1 MKAANIQPLQAF
13 PYEENDDVVGG
24 GDYDDDDGGFDGES
38 EDGHVAPVNASDGRR
53 RRRRRGGGGVAAA
66 AASRTSELTLSFE
79 GEVYVFP
86 AVTPEKVQ
94 AVLLLLGGREIP
106 TAVPTVDV
114 PFDSNK
120 KGVDNNP
127 KHSNLS
133 RRIASLVRFREKRKE
148 RCFDKKIRYTVR
160 KEVAQRMHRKNGQ
173 FASLKGNSASSS
185 WDSTNTCLQ
194 GDGTPCPE
202 TVCSFCN
209 ILVFEDVSIVVLVK
223 ILLLQCVVALLDLEH
238 FAMRVD
244 LCGQTRDFMHFID
257 LILIQMEY
265 FGEALLTVLKAEGT
279 LRNLNKGG
287 RNLCFDQIELETPM
301 DIKPSIVEGQNF
313 HGNQDDPGTPEDP
326 SKAITVVTDNPSI
339 SPDEEDLC
347 GTAEGNSFPEGIVH
361 SSSNIDEQET
371 LDELANTSETE
382 MDIPDSFVS

>member
-160 KEVAQRMHRKNGQ
+160 KEVAQ
-173 FASLKGNSASSS
+173 S
-185 WDSTNTCLQ
+185 
-194 GDGTPCPE
+194 
-202 TVCSFCN
+202 CSFCN